1 MKKLSKNQM
10 FTVIPTAVMIIFS
23 VIVGISTRLSYNK
36 NIQCLPENNESVVMF
51 FSTNIPEQN
60 YDLLWDSDIIVKAVA
75 EDIGIF
81 TMERTRTRLKVLD
94 VYKGELSVDDEFILW
109 QNSRF
114 EYAGPSMNVPAI
126 RTYELSNI
134 ILPNKEYIIFAK
146 QKPASQVY
154 LKYSEKLSLIPE
166 YISPTRP
173 LYSYEDVVNSASCYY
188 FMLEDTKVGIISDG
202 TDGLYTKY
210 SSVADCEILCPS
222 VELVEKY
229 EMLKTKVMQRIE
241 NDFS

>member
-1 MKKLSKNQM
+1 MKRLSKKQI
-10 FTVIPTAVMIIFS
+10 FTVLPVTAMIIFS
-23 VIVGISTRLSYNK
+23 VIVGIITRLSYTEDIQSLPKNK
-36 NIQCLPENNESVVMF
+36 NSVVMF
-51 FSTNIPEQN
+51 YSTHIPEQN
-60 YDLLWDSDIIVKAVA
+60 YDLLWDADIIVKAIA
-75 EDIGIF
+75 EDVGIF
-81 TMERTRTRLKVLD
+81 TMECTRTRLKVLD
-94 VYKGELSVDDEFILW
+94 VYKGKLSVDDEFVLW

-114 EYAGPSMNVPAI
+114 EYAGPSMNIPTI

-146 QKPASQVY
+146 QKPTSQVY
-154 LKYSEKLSLIPE
+154 LEYSEKHSLVPE

-173 LYSYEDVVNSASCYY
+173 LYSYEDVINSASCYY
-188 FMLEDTKVGIISDG
+188 FMLDDTKVGIVSDG

-222 VELVEKY
+222 VEIAEKY
-229 EMLKTKVMQRIE
+229 EILKTKVMQRIE